1 MIPLTIYAK
10 VTFYEYDET
19 MMKINGTYKNGRFL
33 CFSIR
38 EDTLS
43 SGKIDFVDK
52 IEVLPGE
59 TAEAKITFFWGEY
72 ISSYMKIN
80 ARFYIVKS
88 FNIKIGEFNIISCVS
103 CPDISLQ
110 NDEE

>member
-19 MMKINGTYKNGRFL
+19 GMEINDTYKNGRFL

-59 TAEAKITFFWGEY
+59 TVEAKITFFWEN
-72 ISSYMKIN
+72 IFHLYMKIN

-88 FNIKIGEFNIISCVS
+88 FKIKIREFNVISCV
-103 CPDISLQ
+103 
-110 NDEE
+110 E